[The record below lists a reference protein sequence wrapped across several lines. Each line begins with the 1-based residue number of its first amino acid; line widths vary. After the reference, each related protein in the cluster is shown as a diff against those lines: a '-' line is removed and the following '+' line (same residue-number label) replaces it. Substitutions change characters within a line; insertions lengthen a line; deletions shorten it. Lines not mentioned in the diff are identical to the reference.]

1 MTTSRL
7 IGEWLSNNGPLFS
20 RKWTVWE
27 GGIRVPAIV
36 KWPRRIGVFAPHRVG
51 SGGDHVYRGD
61 SNMALK
67 QMSGPALAAGL
78 VLGTG
83 LVFGSVAAQ
92 NAPTADATARIR
104 PVTANLRGAP
114 PTGPHAV
121 VIEHDQALA
130 THTIYRPATLG
141 STKHPVLVWGEGGCA
156 KDGLQFPEF
165 LNEIASHGVVVIAD
179 GPPVARTAPGGGAA
193 PGAGGAPGA
202 GAAPGPR
209 AGGPAPGAGAA
220 PAAAGAAPPA
230 GCRAGGGRG
239 AGRGNMTDGSA
250 LIQALDWIAKEG
262 SDPTSRF
269 YQKVES
275 NRVAAMGMSCGGLMS
290 YGASADPRIA
300 TVGIWNSGLIQPDEK
315 IFAGLHSSV
324 IIVTG
329 GEGDIAY
336 ANGKRDFE
344 TMPARIAAFHGV
356 YPSVGHGGTYNQD
369 NGGPYGVAAVAWLKW
384 QLMNDTSAKGKGY
397 FVGPNCGICGDSN
410 WQVAS
415 RSLQEAP

>member
-1 MTTSRL
+1 
-7 IGEWLSNNGPLFS
+7 
-20 RKWTVWE
+20 
-27 GGIRVPAIV
+27 
-36 KWPRRIGVFAPHRVG
+36 
-51 SGGDHVYRGD
+51 
-61 SNMALK
+61 MALRHT
-67 QMSGPALAAGL
+67 SGLALAAAL
-78 VLGTG
+78 VFGTG
-83 LVFGSVAAQ
+83 LVFAQ
-92 NAPTADATARIR
+92 NPAPATTARIQ

-141 STKHPVLVWGEGGCA
+141 PSKHPVLVWGEGGCA

-193 PGAGGAPGA
+193 PGARAGG

-209 AGGPAPGAGAA
+209 AGGAAPPAAGAA
-220 PAAAGAAPPA
+220 PAGAAQAGGAGAR
-230 GCRAGGGRG
+230 GQGRGG

-250 LIQALDWIAKEG
+250 LIAAIDWLAKEG
-262 SDPTSRF
+262 ADSSSRF
-269 YQKVES
+269 YQKVET

-315 IFAGLHSSV
+315 IFGGLHSSV

-329 GEGDIAY
+329 GETDIAY

-344 TMPARIAAFHGV
+344 TMPAKIPVFYGV
-356 YPSVGHGGTYNQD
+356 YPSVGHGGTYNED
-369 NGGPYGVAAVAWLKW
+369 NGGAFGVAAVAWLKW
-384 QLMNDTSAKGKGY
+384 QLMNDTSAKGRGY
-397 FVGPNCGICGDSN
+397 FVGPGCGVCGDAK

-415 RSLQEAP
+415 RALP

>member
-1 MTTSRL
+1 
-7 IGEWLSNNGPLFS
+7 
-20 RKWTVWE
+20 
-27 GGIRVPAIV
+27 
-36 KWPRRIGVFAPHRVG
+36 
-51 SGGDHVYRGD
+51 
-61 SNMALK
+61 MAVR
-67 QMSGPALAAGL
+67 QMSGFALAAAL
-78 VLGTG
+78 VLGAG
-83 LVFGSVAAQ
+83 LVFGPVAAQ
-92 NAPTADATARIR
+92 NATPTAGATGRIQ
-104 PVTANLRGAP
+104 PVTANLRGNP

-141 STKHPVLVWGEGGCA
+141 ASKHPVLVWGEGGCA
-156 KDGLQFPEF
+156 KDGLQFPEY

-193 PGAGGAPGA
+193 PGAGGAAPAAGGA
-202 GAAPGPR
+202 PAPRAGGAAPPAPGAAPGPR
-209 AGGPAPGAGAA
+209 AGGAPGAG
-220 PAAAGAAPPA
+220 P
-230 GCRAGGGRG
+230 RAGGAGG

-262 SDPTSRF
+262 NDPASRF
-269 YQKVES
+269 YQKVET

-324 IIVTG
+324 IIITG
-329 GEGDIAY
+329 GESDIAY

-344 TMPARIAAFHGV
+344 TLPAKIPVFYGV

-369 NGGPYGVAAVAWLKW
+369 NGGPFGVAAVAWLKW
-384 QLMNDTSAKGKGY
+384 QLMNDTSATGRGY
-397 FVGPNCGICGDSN
+397 FVGLNCGICGDSN
-410 WQVAS
+410 WQRAS
-415 RSLQEAP
+415 RSLP